1 MAERK
6 AILVTGASSGI
17 GQCIAGALAQVGHT
31 VFGTSRN
38 PAGIEKV
45 TGVEMLALNVCLD
58 ESVSAC
64 VDAIVEQA
72 GRLDV
77 LINNAGLG
85 MEGAIEEAT
94 LEQAKALFE
103 TNFFGVMRM
112 VKAVLPTMRKQG
124 RGQIINVSS
133 GMALNPPPFVGV
145 YPASKCAL
153 EGYTEALRHE
163 LKPLNIHVSLLEPGW
178 FKSRYKQSQLRV
190 ADRIS
195 DYDPWRQPAER
206 VINQYLE
213 KGADPAIVGNRILR
227 IIESKSPRLRYMVK
241 KEVVASY
248 WGRRVLPER
257 LRERFMRAYYHFDA
271 EK

>member
-1 MAERK
+1 MGERK
-6 AILVTGASSGI
+6 VILVTGASSGI
-17 GQCIAGALAQVGHT
+17 GQSIAGALAQVGHT

-45 TGVEMLALNVCLD
+45 TGVAMVPLDVCLD

-64 VDAIVEQA
+64 VNAVVEQA

-77 LINNAGLG
+77 LVNNAGLG
-85 MEGAIEEAT
+85 MDGALEEAT

-112 VKAVLPTMRKQG
+112 VKAVLPTMRRQG
-124 RGQIINVSS
+124 RGQIINMST
-133 GMALNPPPFVGV
+133 GMALNPPPFVGL
-145 YPASKCAL
+145 YAASKCAL

-163 LKPLNIHVSLLEPGW
+163 LKPLNIQVALVEPGW
-178 FKSRYKQSQLRV
+178 FKSRIKENQLHG

-195 DYDPWRQPAER
+195 DYDPWRQRAVR
-206 VINQYLE
+206 VMNQHLE
-213 KGADPAIVGNRILR
+213 EGADPAIVGNRILR
-227 IIESKSPRLRYMVK
+227 IVESKSPRLRYMVG

-248 WGRRVLPER
+248 WGRRVLPES
-257 LRERFMRAYYHFDA
+257 LGERFMRAYYHLDA